1 MWKTFISNLS
11 EIFFPKTCVV
21 CKKDGADLC
30 DDCISLCEILQET
43 YCSYCST
50 PQIAKNGK
58 NCGHHSQK
66 YLDALFFACDY
77 QNRIANIVIKK
88 FKYGS
93 LAGLAEPL
101 AKMIY
106 LHLLAVGKIKDD
118 FKNFVI
124 IPVPIT
130 KNKENLRGFNQ
141 SMALANQLSKI
152 LDIEIIKNGLI
163 KVKETQTQAQL
174 GKLARQENVLNAF
187 SADKNKINGKD
198 IILIDDV
205 FTTGATCEECAKT
218 LKLAGAKSVIAMT
231 IARESLNS

>member
-11 EIFFPKTCVV
+11 EIFFPKICVV
-21 CKKDGADLC
+21 CKKDGADFC
-30 DDCISLCEILQET
+30 DDCINLCEISQEQ
-43 YCSYCST
+43 YCPFCFT
-50 PQIAKNGK
+50 PQITKDGK
-58 NCGHHSQK
+58 SCGHHNQQ

-93 LAGLAEPL
+93 LKDLSQPL

-106 LHLLAVGKIKDD
+106 LHLLAVGKNKDD

-141 SMALANQLSKI
+141 SMVLANALSEILEIPVIKTGLYKI
-152 LDIEIIKNGLI
+152 
-163 KVKETQTQAQL
+163 KETQTQAQL
-174 GKLARQENVLNAF
+174 GKQERKENVLNVFKAN
-187 SADKNKINGKD
+187 SEQLKNKN

-205 FTTGATCEECAKT
+205 YTTGATCNECAKI
-218 LKLAGAKSVIAMT
+218 LKQAGAKTVVAMT
-231 IARESLNS
+231 VARESLK